1 MAEAFEN
8 LNTPSPAT
16 PGSSGASNATAPI
29 DPRKWLSPGWYWA
42 DLREQDLPAW
52 NQFKAGNSSV
62 RQTKSTAK
70 GNFTWVLFQVAGSY
84 PVIYTPPGLAYPAFK
99 GEKTE
104 VQDVFEGDAD
114 YQERAGLGGSASED
128 FMAFWKNFMGQ
139 LGTAG
144 QVVLWGGVAI
154 VLWQVFQKTGG
165 STPRIGRREVEE
177 VDEEITTTRRSSR
190 PRSVVDRRHSEP
202 ARTRSGTLVSH
213 YR

>member
-1 MAEAFEN
+1 MAEAFQD
-8 LNTPSPAT
+8 LNAQAGNSTET
-16 PGSSGASNATAPI
+16 I

-42 DLREQDLPAW
+42 DLRERDLPAW

-62 RQTKSTAK
+62 RQTKSTGK
-70 GNFTWVLFQVAGSY
+70 GDFTWVLFQVTGSY

-104 VQDVFEGDAD
+104 VQDVFENEQD
-114 YQERAGLGGSASED
+114 YLDRAGLGGSASDD
-128 FMAFWKNFMGQ
+128 FMASWKSFTAQ

-144 QVVLWGGVAI
+144 QVLLWGGVAI
-154 VLWQVFQKTGG
+154 LLWQVFQKTGG
-165 STPRIGRREVEE
+165 GRATGSRLPASEREEYEE
-177 VDEEITTTRRSSR
+177 ERVTTRRSG
-190 PRSVVDRRHSEP
+190 PRSIVDRRHSEP